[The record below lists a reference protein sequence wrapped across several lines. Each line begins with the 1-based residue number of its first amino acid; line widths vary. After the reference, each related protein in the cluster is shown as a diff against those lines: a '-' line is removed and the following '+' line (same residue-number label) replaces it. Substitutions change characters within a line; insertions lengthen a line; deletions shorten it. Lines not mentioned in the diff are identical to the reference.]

1 MGMVVKNLP
10 ARAGYVAALLLAV
23 VMLILFLG
31 PFWWPGESSSWA
43 AFIRAALV
51 IALLCAAPALSR
63 RSFFIS
69 PLTCT
74 VLLLFVYLLINSL
87 MADDDLKSMRR
98 ILLILVFFVGVGLVR
113 PSGAFDWEKIL
124 KLSVVVVA
132 LFAAF
137 SMLNLA
143 LHGAFVLGYRQM
155 LLASSGVPDVADFGN
170 TIVAGMNYGLFLLG
184 GVWLMLRSRRRA
196 EIALWLACCAVIA
209 IYIYFTFARSAWLA
223 SSVGGLVLLST
234 MTSGKLRRNILIPA
248 AVIVVL
254 VLIFGFSELAYE
266 VQTRGVTG
274 RNEVWL
280 AVFERLSGHWWFGVG
295 AGTPLGDVR
304 LSTGQVVRN
313 THGLYFEVLY
323 QFGIVGLALLLATML
338 HAGGCLMRARHTSVI
353 ACLWLALLCSVGVV
367 MTVELHTFVGSPNVV
382 WEWLWLPL
390 AGAVAISREA
400 RRAEG

>member
-1 MGMVVKNLP
+1 MVVKNLP
-10 ARAGYVAALLLAV
+10 ARAGYIAGLLLAV
-23 VMLILFLG
+23 VLLIMFLG

-51 IALLCAAPALSR
+51 IALLCAAPAFKR
-63 RSFFIS
+63 RAFCLS
-69 PLTCT
+69 PLTYT
-74 VLLLFVYLLINSL
+74 VLLLFAYLLINSV
-87 MADDDLKSMRR
+87 MADDAMKSLRR
-98 ILLILVFFVGVGLVR
+98 ILLIIVFFIAVGLIR
-113 PSGAFDWEKIL
+113 ARGNFDWEKIL
-124 KLSVVVVA
+124 KISVVVVA

-143 LHGAFVLGYRQM
+143 IHGAFFLGYRQM
-155 LLASSGVPDVADFGN
+155 SLSGSGVTDVADFGN
-170 TIVAGMNYGLFLLG
+170 TIVAGMNYGLFLLAG
-184 GVWLMLRSRRRA
+184 IWLTLRSRRRA
-196 EIALWLACCAVIA
+196 EIILWLLCCALIA
-209 IYIYFTFARSAWLA
+209 TYIYFTFARSAWLA
-223 SSVGGLVLLST
+223 SSVGGLVLLGT

-248 AVIVVL
+248 AIVIAL

-280 AVFERLSGHWWFGVG
+280 AVFERLAGHWWFGVG
-295 AGTPLGDVR
+295 AGTPLGDVH

-338 HAGGCLMRARHTSVI
+338 HAGACLARARKTSEI
-353 ACLWLALLCSVGVV
+353 ARLWLAILCAVSVV
-367 MTVELHTFVGSPNVV
+367 MTVELHTFVGSPNLV

>member
-1 MGMVVKNLP
+1 MAVKNLP
-10 ARAGYVAALLLAV
+10 ARAQYIAGLLLAV
-23 VMLILFLG
+23 VMVIIFLG

-63 RSFFIS
+63 HSFSLS
-69 PLTCT
+69 PLTYT
-74 VLLLFVYLLINSL
+74 VLLLFAYLLINSV
-87 MADDDLKSMRR
+87 MADDAMKSLRR
-98 ILLILVFFVGVGLVR
+98 ILLIIVFFIAVGLIR
-113 PSGAFDWEKIL
+113 ARGNFDWEKIL
-124 KLSVVVVA
+124 KISVVVVA

-155 LLASSGVPDVADFGN
+155 LLASSGVTDVADFGN
-170 TIVAGMNYGLFLLG
+170 TIVAGMNYGLFLLA
-184 GVWLMLRSRRRA
+184 GVWLTLRARRRA
-196 EIALWLACCAVIA
+196 EIGLWMVCCALVA
-209 IYIYFTFARSAWLA
+209 TYIYFTFARSAWLA
-223 SSVGGLVLLST
+223 SAVGGLVLIGT
-234 MTSGKLRRNILIPA
+234 MTHGKLRRNILIPT
-248 AVIVVL
+248 AVIVAL
-254 VLIFGFSELAYE
+254 VLLFGFSELAYE

-280 AVFERLSGHWWFGVG
+280 AVFERLAGHWWFGVG
-295 AGTPLGDVR
+295 AGTPLGEVQ
-304 LSTGQVVRN
+304 LSTGQIVRN

-323 QFGIVGLALLLATML
+323 QFGIVGLVLLLATML
-338 HAGGCLMRARHTSVI
+338 HAGACLFRARQTSEI
-353 ACLWLALLCSVGVV
+353 ARLWLAILCSVGVV
-367 MTVELHTFVGSPNVV
+367 MTVELHTFVGSPNLI

>member
-1 MGMVVKNLP
+1 MVVKNLP
-10 ARAGYVAALLLAV
+10 ARAGYMAGLLLAV
-23 VMLILFLG
+23 VMLIIFLG

-51 IALLCAAPALSR
+51 VALLCAAPALSR
-63 RSFFIS
+63 RSFSGS
-69 PLTCT
+69 PLTYT
-74 VLLLFVYLLINSL
+74 VLLLFAYLLINSL
-87 MADDDLKSMRR
+87 MSDDDMKSLRR
-98 ILLILVFFVGVGLVR
+98 LLLILVFFIGVGVMRARGT
-113 PSGAFDWEKIL
+113 FDWEKIL

-132 LFAAF
+132 LFATF

-143 LHGAFVLGYRQM
+143 IHGAFVLGYRQM
-155 LLASSGVPDVADFGN
+155 SLAGSGVTDVADFGN
-170 TIVAGMNYGLFLLG
+170 TIVAGMNYGLFLLAG
-184 GVWLMLRSRRRA
+184 IWLTLRSKRRT
-196 EIALWLACCAVIA
+196 EIGLWLLCCALIA
-209 IYIYFTFARSAWLA
+209 TYIYFTFARSAWLA
-223 SSVGGLVLLST
+223 SSVGGLVLLGT

-248 AVIVVL
+248 AIVVAL

-280 AVFERLSGHWWFGVG
+280 AVFERLAGHWWFGVG
-295 AGTPLGDVR
+295 AGTPLGEVH
-304 LSTGQVVRN
+304 LSTGQIVRN

-323 QFGIVGLALLLATML
+323 QFGIVGLALLFATML
-338 HAGGCLMRARHTSVI
+338 HAGACLARARKTSEI
-353 ACLWLALLCSVGVV
+353 ARLWLAILCAGGVV
-367 MTVELHTFVGSPNVV
+367 MTVELHTFVGSPNLV

>member
-1 MGMVVKNLP
+1 MVVKNLP
-10 ARAGYVAALLLAV
+10 ARAGYIAGLLLAV
-23 VMLILFLG
+23 VMLIIFLG

-51 IALLCAAPALSR
+51 VALLCAAPALSR
-63 RSFFIS
+63 RSFS
-69 PLTCT
+69 VSLLTYT
-74 VLLLFVYLLINSL
+74 VLLLFAYLLINSL
-87 MADDDLKSMRR
+87 MSDDDMKSLRR
-98 ILLILVFFVGVGLVR
+98 LLLILVFFIGVGVIRARGT
-113 PSGAFDWEKIL
+113 FDWEKIL

-132 LFAAF
+132 LFATF

-143 LHGAFVLGYRQM
+143 IHGAFVLGYRQM
-155 LLASSGVPDVADFGN
+155 SLAGSGVTDVADFGN
-170 TIVAGMNYGLFLLG
+170 TIVAGMNYGLFLLAG
-184 GVWLMLRSRRRA
+184 IWLTLRSRRRA
-196 EIALWLACCAVIA
+196 EIGLWLLCCALIA
-209 IYIYFTFARSAWLA
+209 TYIYFTFARSAWLA
-223 SSVGGLVLLST
+223 SSVGGLVLLCT

-248 AVIVVL
+248 AIVVAL

-280 AVFERLSGHWWFGVG
+280 AVFERLAGHWWFGVG
-295 AGTPLGDVR
+295 AGTPLGEVH
-304 LSTGQVVRN
+304 LSTGQIVRN

-338 HAGGCLMRARHTSVI
+338 HAGACLARVRKTSEI
-353 ACLWLALLCSVGVV
+353 ARLWLAILCAGGVV
-367 MTVELHTFVGSPNVV
+367 MTVELHTFVGSPNLV